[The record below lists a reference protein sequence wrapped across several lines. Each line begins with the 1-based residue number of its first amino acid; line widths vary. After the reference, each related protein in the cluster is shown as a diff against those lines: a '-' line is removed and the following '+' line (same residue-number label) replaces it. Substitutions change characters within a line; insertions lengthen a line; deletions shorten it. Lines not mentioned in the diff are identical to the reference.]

1 MIGCI
6 IQARMGSS
14 RLPGKVLKKL
24 TDDKSNLDFLINQL
38 SFSKLI
44 DKIII
49 ATTTFDEDDII
60 EKYCKNNN
68 LEYFRGNSKDV
79 LDRYYNC
86 AKKFSVDKILR
97 ITSDCP
103 LIDPEIIDKIISEFE
118 LDNYDYVT
126 NTLLRTYPVGTD
138 VEIFSFDS
146 LEKSWKNAIL
156 PSEREHVT
164 QFIKNRKMNFK
175 TKNVEYEKDLS
186 NLRWTLDRKEDLL
199 LIKTIIS
206 KIKKEP
212 ILMDDILS
220 LLNREPKLIKINENI
235 PPNEGILK
243 SLNEDKNYYKLKNGK
258 NEKIN

>member
-1 MIGCI
+1 
-6 IQARMGSS
+6 
-14 RLPGKVLKKL
+14 
-24 TDDKSNLDFLINQL
+24 
-38 SFSKLI
+38 
-44 DKIII
+44 
-49 ATTTFDEDDII
+49 
-60 EKYCKNNN
+60 
-68 LEYFRGNSKDV
+68 
-79 LDRYYNC
+79 
-86 AKKFSVDKILR
+86 
-97 ITSDCP
+97 
-103 LIDPEIIDKIISEFE
+103 
-118 LDNYDYVT
+118 
-126 NTLLRTYPVGTD
+126 
-138 VEIFSFDS
+138 
-146 LEKSWKNAIL
+146 
-156 PSEREHVT
+156 
-164 QFIKNRKMNFK
+164 MNFK